1 MKSNAKIFWFMIFH
15 TKLWWV
21 LNIFGFIRVTII
33 TFSDEID
40 GFIRVSDG
48 TKYLL
53 FGAEKYYLIYNS
65 FKYLI
70 EVKSGIT
77 HVFSHNYAQIE
88 TDSFI
93 WFIWFIW
100 FSHWLFIK
108 LWHSWSQFLI
118 KIKITSS
125 LINS

>member
-1 MKSNAKIFWFMIFH
+1 M
-15 TKLWWV
+15 
-21 LNIFGFIRVTII
+21 TII

-77 HVFSHNYAQIE
+77 HVFSHNYARIE

-93 WFIWFIW
+93 
-100 FSHWLFIK
+100 
-108 LWHSWSQFLI
+108 
-118 KIKITSS
+118 
-125 LINS
+125 

>member
-1 MKSNAKIFWFMIFH
+1 M
-15 TKLWWV
+15 
-21 LNIFGFIRVTII
+21 LNIFGFIIYGVTII

-40 GFIRVSDG
+40 GFFRVSDG
-48 TKYLL
+48 TKYLVL
-53 FGAEKYYLIYNS
+53 FGAEKYYLIYNR

-93 WFIWFIW
+93 
-100 FSHWLFIK
+100 
-108 LWHSWSQFLI
+108 
-118 KIKITSS
+118 
-125 LINS
+125 